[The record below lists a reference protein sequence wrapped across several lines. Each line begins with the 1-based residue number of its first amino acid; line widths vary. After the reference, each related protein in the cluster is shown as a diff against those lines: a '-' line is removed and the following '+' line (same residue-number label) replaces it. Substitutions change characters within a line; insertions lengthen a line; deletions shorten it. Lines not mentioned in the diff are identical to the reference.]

1 MNTYYIG
8 VIIKWIYYTSTKYIY
23 LYQLREATKLNC
35 WHAKRARK
43 GRCPNDDQS
52 IIPPWTCWP
61 ASPKNSHDRWRRL
74 TARSAHTC
82 NRDRLRHS
90 SSTSIFCIFF
100 FLALS
105 FNTGEREQTIKYVY
119 VCRCCIDSRASGT
132 RISTAQVCGRR
143 KEFAFDRYFRVAYI
157 IIIVHVKC
165 KYGIPRQH
173 FVIAPHTNKIYTKLA
188 IQWNAGFIWYR
199 GVERWSNG
207 QRGQLVL
214 VWFDQLSRTI
224 QSTHIHR
231 LTGSHVRVSYNYSLY
246 LATQHRIAVDCC
258 TRTQTHTRNYTQT
271 HTKSNE
277 SIKCN
282 KCSFISTNKIAT
294 TINEFVFM
302 TLFFQIAFTLTNLQ
316 HFH

>member
-157 IIIVHVKC
+157 IIIVHVQC

-231 LTGSHVRVSYNYSLY
+231 LTGWQAHMFGYHIIIRYILLHSIVSQLI
-246 LATQHRIAVDCC
+246 AAHEHRHTHGTTRKHTQN
-258 TRTQTHTRNYTQT
+258 RTNPL
-271 HTKSNE
+271 NE
-277 SIKCN
+277 MNVHSYRQIK
-282 KCSFISTNKIAT
+282 
-294 TINEFVFM
+294 
-302 TLFFQIAFTLTNLQ
+302 
-316 HFH
+316 

>member
-1 MNTYYIG
+1 MICVFDEKLCLIRAWGACSVHWLDYVCGSLSPKIKAKYEEEEEEEDEVIMNTYYIG

-105 FNTGEREQTIKYVY
+105 FNTGEREETIKFVY

-132 RISTAQVCGRR
+132 RISTAQV
-143 KEFAFDRYFRVAYI
+143 I
-157 IIIVHVKC
+157 
-165 KYGIPRQH
+165 
-173 FVIAPHTNKIYTKLA
+173 FVGEEKNSHSIAISALHILLLSFTL
-188 IQWNAGFIWYR
+188 NANMVFP
-199 GVERWSNG
+199 VNTLWS
-207 QRGQLVL
+207 RP
-214 VWFDQLSRTI
+214 
-224 QSTHIHR
+224 
-231 LTGSHVRVSYNYSLY
+231 
-246 LATQHRIAVDCC
+246 
-258 TRTQTHTRNYTQT
+258 TQTKYTRN
-271 HTKSNE
+271 
-277 SIKCN
+277 
-282 KCSFISTNKIAT
+282 
-294 TINEFVFM
+294 
-302 TLFFQIAFTLTNLQ
+302 
-316 HFH
+316 